1 LQSYKAYI
9 KRRALMAGGTTMES
23 YLESSIRTTNSS
35 GYDPIDEIIITTAL
49 ELQERYINIFGL
61 LYNCHSLSEIN
72 KRLRSYQYKALN
84 ESTINK
90 YFRDS
95 RKDITALVTK
105 NPVVVI
111 KIKKA
116 LNDECE
122 KS

>member
-1 LQSYKAYI
+1 
-9 KRRALMAGGTTMES
+9 MAGGTTMES